1 MKHLPQIMVDY
12 GKHTGPGRERVDR
25 LPIFVSGRNVVKL
38 LSVPKPHDNTAA
50 TIANEISQAIDD
62 WKLLDRIASLCFYT
76 TALNTGAKC
85 GECKMRKTSTL
96 SLPPP
101 YFGINTGTRLQPRRC
116 FEIPKH

>member
-1 MKHLPQIMVDY
+1 MY
-12 GKHTGPGRERVDR
+12 TGPGTERFDP
-25 LPIFVSGRNVVKL
+25 LAIIVSGRNVVKL

-50 TIANEISQAIDD
+50 IANEISQAIDD
-62 WKLLDRIASLCFYT
+62 WKLWDRIASLCFYT